1 MRIKRSL
8 AAIALPLA
16 LVAAGCADDTET
28 ADTTTTEATA
38 EETTT
43 TAAEE
48 AATTDQTLVE
58 IAAGNPD
65 FSTLV
70 ELVTAAGLAEALS
83 AEGPF
88 TIFAPTNEAFAKLP
102 AETVAS
108 LTADPTGALADILKL
123 HVVSGKILA
132 ADAVAAAGTS
142 IETLNGGKLL
152 VELQGEDVVVGGSKV
167 VSTDIEGSNGVIHVI
182 DTVITEPNG

>member
-8 AAIALPLA
+8 AAVALPLA

-88 TIFAPTNEAFAKLP
+88 TIFAPTNEAFAKLDP
-102 AETVAS
+102 ATVTA

-182 DTVITEPNG
+182 DTVITAANG